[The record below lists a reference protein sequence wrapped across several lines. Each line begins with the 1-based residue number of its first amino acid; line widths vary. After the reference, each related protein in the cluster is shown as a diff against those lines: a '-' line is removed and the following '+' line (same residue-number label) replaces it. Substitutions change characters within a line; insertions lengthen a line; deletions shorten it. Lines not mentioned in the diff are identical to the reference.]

1 MIWMKAGNEI
11 NKENY
16 EKYFNYIGLRPYRTK
31 SSRTWFF
38 TCWDKD
44 ASNTLL
50 HVIADPSYYAS
61 TAYDPIMGFGGYMN
75 MDLLRPDIMDEL
87 KTTSLDF
94 LEKTKHHLGDESIK
108 TMVKEGSIAE
118 SILQVAK
125 EINADIIVMG
135 SHSRRWL
142 ENIVMGSIT
151 EFVLHRTDITL
162 FIIPTKKHPWF

>member
-1 MIWMKAGNEI
+1 MKNILIALDYDPTAQKVAELAFSLAGN
-11 NKENY
+11 
-16 EKYFNYIGLRPYRTK
+16 
-31 SSRTWFF
+31 
-38 TCWDKD
+38 KD
-44 ASNTLL
+44 AAITLL

-94 LEKTKHHLGDESIK
+94 LEKTKHHLGDERIK

-151 EFVLHRTDITL
+151 EFVLHRTDIPL